1 MNKEGDYIMNNM
13 TINKYMKITITIL
26 AIVLCSSTVSSR
38 YATAK
43 DIYFAGEYKDE
54 DNVLEMNEYS
64 SPDSEK
70 EVGNFS
76 IIAYGGK
83 ARPQGTLIKI
93 GKNKYK
99 CKKYDIA
106 EGEAILIFK
115 VKKKKVIVKQKGKI
129 KTARYGNISY
139 AGTYKLNKRFYS

>member
-106 EGEAILIFK
+106 EGKAILIFK

>member
-1 MNKEGDYIMNNM
+1 MNNRI
-13 TINKYMKITITIL
+13 INKYMKIIITIL
-26 AIVLCSSTVSSR
+26 AIVLCASTVSSR
-38 YATAK
+38 YANAK
-43 DIYFAGEYKDE
+43 DIYFAGEYIDKE
-54 DNVLEMNEYS
+54 GAILEMNEYS